1 MGRLEAAEVYA
12 RRRARVLEALG
23 ADGVMVLPAATELRA
38 GRNLE
43 LRYRPDPDLYYLTG
57 YPEPEAVL
65 VLAPGSD
72 APYTLFVRP
81 RDPAMEQWTGPRGG
95 PEAAREVYGADE
107 AYPLDELDSRL
118 IPLLR
123 GAGSIYFPLGS
134 GNDALEALIVGVLSE
149 ARRSRQRTGRG
160 PGALVDPGR
169 ILDGMRVVKDDHELT
184 LLREAA
190 RVTADAF
197 RAAARAVRPGAGE
210 WDVEAALEHAFRTG
224 GADGFGFATIVG
236 SGVNGT
242 VLHYIANSKR
252 MEAGELVVVDAGA
265 YRRGYNGD
273 ISRTFPVS
281 GRFTPAQRALY
292 DVVLD
297 AHDRAIA
304 AARPGVPV
312 AEVHRTAVRALVEG
326 TVDLGLLDGSVDEII
341 ETEAYRALYPHQTS
355 HWLGLDVHDVGDYA
369 VDGEPVRLEPGMVL
383 TIEPG
388 LYIPPDFE
396 AAPAELRGTGIRVED
411 DVVVTSDA
419 PEILTAALPAGADEV
434 EALVRGTA

>member
-1 MGRLEAAEVYA
+1 M
-12 RRRARVLEALG
+12 
-23 ADGVMVLPAATELRA
+23 
-38 GRNLE
+38 
-43 LRYRPDPDLYYLTG
+43 
-57 YPEPEAVL
+57 
-65 VLAPGSD
+65 
-72 APYTLFVRP
+72 
-81 RDPAMEQWTGPRGG
+81 
-95 PEAAREVYGADE
+95 
-107 AYPLDELDSRL
+107 
-118 IPLLR
+118 
-123 GAGSIYFPLGS
+123 
-134 GNDALEALIVGVLSE
+134 
-149 ARRSRQRTGRG
+149 
-160 PGALVDPGR
+160 
-169 ILDGMRVVKDDHELT
+169 
-184 LLREAA
+184 
-190 RVTADAF
+190 TADAF